1 MIPMKMINVLIIED
15 DPMVVEVNSG
25 FVKDIPGFAVT
36 GVAKTGSEAL
46 ALLEKKKFDLALL
59 DIYLPD
65 MDGFTVL
72 QEVRKRGLNVDVV
85 MVTAVQ
91 DAETV
96 QNVFRYGAVDYIIK
110 PFKFSRLKGALESYA
125 AMFERFNQK
134 TAIDQ
139 LELDKLTLS
148 RTQTEGITGLPK
160 GLNEITLKQVL
171 MCLVRVTKP
180 QSAEDVA
187 VSLGLARVTAR
198 RYLEYLESNGRVDVQ
213 LQYGSVGRPIK
224 KFIMTGRNEQK
235 ELN

>member
-1 MIPMKMINVLIIED
+1 MRGINVLIIED

-25 FVKDIPGFAVT
+25 FVRDIPGFTVA
-36 GVAKTGSEAL
+36 GVARTGSEAL

-72 QEVRKRGLNVDVV
+72 QEIRKRGLNVDVV

-110 PFKFSRLKGALESYA
+110 PFKFTRLKGALESYA
-125 AMFERFNQK
+125 AMFKRFNQK
-134 TAIDQ
+134 TTIDQ

-148 RTQTEGITGLPK
+148 RTQTEDITAGLPK

-171 MCLVRVTKP
+171 MCLVRESKP

-198 RYLEYLESNGRVDVQ
+198 RYLEYLEGNGRVNVQ

-224 KFIMTGRNEQK
+224 KFIMTGRSEQK

>member
-1 MIPMKMINVLIIED
+1 
-15 DPMVVEVNSG
+15 MVVAVNSG
-25 FVKDIPGFAVT
+25 FVRDIPGFAVT
-36 GVAKTGSEAL
+36 GVARTGTEAL
-46 ALLEKKKFDLALL
+46 ALLEEKKYDLALL

-72 QEVRKRGLNVDVV
+72 QEIRKRGLNVDVI

-125 AMFERFNQK
+125 ALFERFNRK
-134 TAIDQ
+134 TALEQ
-139 LELDKLTLS
+139 HELDKLTFS
-148 RTQTEGITGLPK
+148 RAQTEEQSDMPK

-171 MCLVRVTKP
+171 MCLVRDAKP
-180 QSAEDVA
+180 QSAEEVA

-198 RYLEYLESNGRVDVQ
+198 RYLEFLEHSGRVDVQ
-213 LQYGSVGRPIK
+213 LQYGSVGRPVK
-224 KFIMTGRNEQK
+224 KFVITGGEQK

>member
-1 MIPMKMINVLIIED
+1 MKMINVLIIED

-125 AMFERFNQK
+125 AMFKRFNQK

-224 KFIMTGRNEQK
+224 KFIMTGRNEHK

>member
-1 MIPMKMINVLIIED
+1 MINVLIIED

-125 AMFERFNQK
+125 AMFKRFNQK

-224 KFIMTGRNEQK
+224 KFIMTGRNEHK

>member
-1 MIPMKMINVLIIED
+1 MKVINVLIVED

-25 FVKDIPGFAVT
+25 FVRDIPGFTVA
-36 GVAKTGSEAL
+36 GVARTGSDAL
-46 ALLEKKKFDLALL
+46 ALLEKEQYDLALL

-72 QEVRKRGLNVDVV
+72 LEIRKRSLNVDVI

-110 PFKFSRLKGALESYA
+110 PFKFTRLKGALESYA
-125 AMFERFNQK
+125 AMFERFNRK
-134 TAIDQ
+134 TALDQ
-139 LELDKLTLS
+139 HELDKITFS
-148 RTQTEGITGLPK
+148 RTQVEDITCLPK

-171 MCLVRVTKP
+171 MCLVRESKP
-180 QSAEDVA
+180 QSAEEVA

-198 RYLEYLESNGRVDVQ
+198 RYLEYLEGNGRVDVH

-224 KFIMTGRNEQK
+224 KFVITGRGDQK